1 MVGFG
6 KSVTP
11 TAPTAPAAPTAI
23 TSVDRKGRKD
33 RRMLLILVD
42 GIVGGIVDYRQLSV
56 VDDDVLLYVLLGGES
71 KCNTRGPGSYCV
83 HAETLPRPGL
93 ALAA

>member
-1 MVGFG
+1 MEGFG

-11 TAPTAPAAPTAI
+11 TAPTAPTAI

-56 VDDDVLLYVLLGGES
+56 VDDDVLLYVLE
-71 KCNTRGPGSYCV
+71 NP
-83 HAETLPRPGL
+83 
-93 ALAA
+93 